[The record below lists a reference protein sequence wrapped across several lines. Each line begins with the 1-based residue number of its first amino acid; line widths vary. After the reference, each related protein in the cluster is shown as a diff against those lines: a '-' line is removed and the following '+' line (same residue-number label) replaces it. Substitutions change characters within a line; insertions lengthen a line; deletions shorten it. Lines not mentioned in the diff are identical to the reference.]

1 MLSSGETEAKVAI
14 QEEETMPLME
24 EENNSNLEKLGLD
37 MPSRVVTTSALWSI
51 ITCENGLLTI
61 SGDQNG

>member
-24 EENNSNLEKLGLD
+24 EESNLEKLGLN
-37 MPSRVVTTSALWSI
+37 MPARVVTTSALWSI
-51 ITCENGLLTI
+51 LTCENWLLTI